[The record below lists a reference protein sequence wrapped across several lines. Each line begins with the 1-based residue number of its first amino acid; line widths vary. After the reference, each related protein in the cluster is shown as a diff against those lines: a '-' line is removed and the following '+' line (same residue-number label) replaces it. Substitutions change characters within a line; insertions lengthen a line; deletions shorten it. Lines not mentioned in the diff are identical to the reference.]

1 MSMKHLP
8 NILSSLRIVGAVALL
23 LCDVVGTTFWSLYAL
38 SATGDIRHLPLTRLA
53 IITVV
58 VLYSLRALA
67 GSISCIYDFR
77 WLQFFSSLVPA
88 IIAWCYWPGVKE
100 KATMC

>member
-38 SATGDIRHLPLTRLA
+38 CGISDIA
-53 IITVV
+53 DV
-58 VLYSLRALA
+58 A
-67 GSISCIYDFR
+67 CYDFR
-77 WLQFFSSLVPA
+77 WLQFFSSLVPV

-100 KATMC
+100 KATM

>member
-1 MSMKHLP
+1 MKHLP

-53 IITVV
+53 IITVDLIPRSRHHCM
-58 VLYSLRALA
+58 VLLA
-67 GSISCIYDFR
+67 GSKRKSNDV
-77 WLQFFSSLVPA
+77 LNSS
-88 IIAWCYWPGVKE
+88 
-100 KATMC
+100 